1 MVTILHALV
10 AVLGALACL
19 AIVLGG
25 FMFYESST
33 QREDVAGEF
42 ASQIGCLALLVGIVL
57 GLAAFGI
64 RYMLDDPHQP
74 VGVQALAGVAMTR
87 FPTAFGEFKAE
98 VSVWPPDEY
107 KGDNAAVVI
116 FTDVAGVQSICHDAA
131 EPGKAIVGCSGIK
144 DGTPIIVLPNPCG
157 MRPED
162 FYAGISCHELAHVN
176 GWRHPGTP
184 PPKPQSHEQHIDTL
198 SIAWRR

>member
-1 MVTILHALV
+1 MRFALT
-10 AVLGALACL
+10 AYAALC
-19 AIVLGG
+19 
-25 FMFYESST
+25 
-33 QREDVAGEF
+33 
-42 ASQIGCLALLVGIVL
+42 LLVF
-57 GLAAFGI
+57 GLLATYDAGPP
-64 RYMLDDPHQP
+64 MTLVEP
-74 VGVQALAGVAMTR
+74 LAGVAMTH

-98 VSVWPPDEY
+98 ASVWPPDEY

-162 FYAGISCHELAHVN
+162 FYAGITCHELAHVN

-184 PPKPQSHEQHIDTL
+184 KPPPAEQQHINSL